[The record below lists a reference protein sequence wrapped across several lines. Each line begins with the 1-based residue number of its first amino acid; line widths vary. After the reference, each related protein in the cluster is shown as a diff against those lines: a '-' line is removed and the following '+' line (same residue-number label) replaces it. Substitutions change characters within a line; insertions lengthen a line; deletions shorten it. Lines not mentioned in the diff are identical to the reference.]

1 MDIADYRHVL
11 FVYPINRG
19 IQGMPHIIIDTTM
32 QEII

>member
-19 IQGMPHIIIDTTM
+19 IQGIPHIIDTTM